1 MRFAAPQLRAMAEIA
16 AETWRRLRP
25 LLDRALELPHSEHA
39 KFLAELPAEHADLR
53 EDLARLLAE
62 HARTALLFDETAA
75 DVAVPLLQRA
85 LANDAEDTLGRRF
98 GAYRITRLLGV
109 GGMGVVYLAE
119 RADGKFAQ
127 QVALKVVQTGVGAS
141 AHERF
146 ERERQIL
153 AGLVHPNIAALYD
166 GGELSDGQAF
176 YTMEYVDGTPITL
189 HCMEAGCDIDARV
202 RLLRDVAATL
212 AFAHRNLVV
221 HRDIKPSN
229 ILVTDAGRVKLLDFG
244 IAKLI
249 GADHA
254 GTSPTLT
261 AQAGPMTPD
270 YAAPEQ
276 FRNEPITVATDV
288 YQFGMLCF
296 RVFTGAAPYRADP
309 ADPYAWARAVAEDEP
324 ISLARAFD
332 NESLRSAWGGRIDAK
347 HLRSVLSG
355 DLNAIIRKMLA
366 KAPADRYGSMDAV
379 CADFNAY
386 LDRRP
391 VSARGG
397 NLRYRVGRFV
407 RRHRYAVATGIV
419 VLGLLFA
426 TEWFALRQMNIARDQ
441 AERAAREAQVRSVTG
456 AMLTDLLRAG
466 PAGAAAQRPTSALQA
481 LDQNTERTLRSLSGN
496 SRQRAIAVVVL
507 AGSYLDLDHAQRARE
522 LIERTL
528 PALEKRG
535 DELAS
540 ELLDLRLLLA
550 RAAAELGDVDTARY
564 MLVQAGPMLDAQP
577 ASAPERLAAEL
588 TKVRIADHEG
598 RRAEAAATAAR
609 LLREGDQ
616 PGLRDTLEFADVLRV
631 NAVKE
636 EDEVKGVELMQRAWQ
651 IVAAHYGEDSPAAL
665 AMQRLVIIR
674 DTVYGARKLDA
685 QHLLAAQE
693 EQIRAAFG
701 KQSTD
706 YADVLQLRC
715 EIAESEKDLV
725 RAESLCAQVLAIR
738 EGVEEADSTQLA
750 DAYDNEG
757 ALLLK
762 LGRSADALPLFER
775 ELAIRSKRF
784 APTFINVIHARLK
797 IAEARCH
804 AGSVSNALTDFGSA
818 ITDYVAQVGPQ
829 HPYEA
834 VYAAY
839 FARCLLDAG
848 RAKEARMVLEQHARL
863 DPARQNMSARDRADV
878 EAQWQRLPRL

>member
-1 MRFAAPQLRAMAEIA
+1 MIA
-16 AETWRRLRP
+16 AETWARLRP
-25 LLDRALELPHSEHA
+25 LLDQALDLPRAEHA
-39 KFLAELPAEHADLR
+39 KFLAELPTDHADLHD
-53 EDLARLLAE
+53 DLARLLEE
-62 HARTALLFDETAA
+62 HARTTPLLDEAAA
-75 DVAVPLLQRA
+75 DVAAPLLQRS
-85 LANDAEDTLGRRF
+85 LTSDTEDTLGRRF
-98 GAYRITRLLGV
+98 GAYRVTRLLGI

-127 QVALKVVQTGVGAS
+127 QVALKVVQTGIGAS

-146 ERERQIL
+146 ERERRIL
-153 AGLVHPNIAALYD
+153 AGLVHPNIAALHD
-166 GGELSDGQAF
+166 GGELPDGQAF
-176 YTMEYVDGTPITL
+176 YTMEYVDGAPITL
-189 HCMEAGCDIDARV
+189 YCVEADCDVDARV
-202 RLLRDVAATL
+202 RLLREVAATL
-212 AFAHRNLVV
+212 AFAHRNLIV

-249 GADHA
+249 GGSD
-254 GTSPTLT
+254 TDPSPTLT

-276 FRNEPITVATDV
+276 FRNEPITVATDI

-332 NESLRSAWGGRIDAK
+332 GESLRSAWGNRIDAK
-347 HLRSVLSG
+347 HLRGVLSG
-355 DLNAIIRKMLA
+355 DLNAIVRKMLA
-366 KAPADRYGSMDAV
+366 KAPAERYGSMDAI

-397 NLRYRVGRFV
+397 NLRYRLGRFL
-407 RRHRYAVATGIV
+407 RRHRYAVATGAA
-419 VLGLLFA
+419 VLCLLFA

-466 PAGAAAQRPTSALQA
+466 PGAVAQRPTSALQA
-481 LDQNTERTLRSLSGN
+481 LDQNTERTLHSLSGN
-496 SRQRAIAVVVL
+496 SRQSAIAVAVL

-528 PALEKRG
+528 PSLEKNG
-535 DELAS
+535 GELAA
-540 ELLDLRLLLA
+540 ELLDLKLLLA
-550 RAAAELGDVDTARY
+550 RAAAEMGDVDTARR
-564 MLVQAGPMLDAQP
+564 MLTQVESMLDVQA
-577 ASAPERLAAEL
+577 ASASERLAAEL

-598 RRAEAAATAAR
+598 HRDEAIATATR
-609 LLREGDQ
+609 LLRDSDQ
-616 PGLRDTLEFADVLRV
+616 PGLRDTLEFADVLRI

-636 EDEVKGVELMQRAWQ
+636 EDDDKAVELLQRAWQ
-651 IVAAHYGEDSPAAL
+651 IVAAHYGEDGPAAL

-674 DTVYGARKLDA
+674 DAVYGAKKLDA
-685 QHLLAAQE
+685 ERLLAAQE
-693 EQIRAAFG
+693 QQIRTAFG
-701 KQSTD
+701 EQSAD

-715 EIAESEKDLV
+715 EIAETAKDYA
-725 RAESLCAQVLAIR
+725 RAEPLCAQVLAIR
-738 EGVEEADSTQLA
+738 ERVEDAGSTQLA
-750 DAYDNEG
+750 DAYDNEA

-762 LGRSADALPLFER
+762 LDRAAAALPLFEH
-775 ELAIRSKRF
+775 ELSIRSQRF
-784 APTFINVIHARLK
+784 APTYLNVIHARLK
-797 IAEARCH
+797 IAETRCRTG
-804 AGSVSNALTDFGSA
+804 AVPAALDEFEPA
-818 ITDYVAQVGPQ
+818 IADYVAQVGPL

-848 RAKEARMVLEQHARL
+848 HNGEARALLEKHAQLDPPRANMSDTDRAEVAAIWARL
-863 DPARQNMSARDRADV
+863 PGAD
-878 EAQWQRLPRL
+878 AGKP

>member
-1 MRFAAPQLRAMAEIA
+1 VAEIA
-16 AETWRRLRP
+16 ADTWRRLRP
-25 LLDRALELPHSEHA
+25 LLDQALDLPREAHA
-39 KFLAELPAEHADLR
+39 QFLAGLSADFADLR
-53 EDLARLLAE
+53 GDLARLLAE
-62 HARTALLFDETAA
+62 HARTAPMLEEAAA
-75 DVAVPLLQRA
+75 DVAAPLLRRS
-85 LANDAEDTLGRRF
+85 LEGDAEDTLGRRF
-98 GAYRITRLLGV
+98 GAYRITQLLGI

-119 RADGKFAQ
+119 RADGKFTQ
-127 QVALKVVQTGVGAS
+127 QVALKVVQTGIGAA

-153 AGLVHPNIAALYD
+153 ARLVHPNIAALYD
-166 GGELSDGQAF
+166 GGELPDGQAF
-176 YTMEYVDGTPITL
+176 YTMEYVDGAPITL
-189 HCMEAGCDIDARV
+189 FCVEAGCDIDARV

-212 AFAHRNLVV
+212 AFAHRNLIV

-249 GADHA
+249 GAEA
-254 GTSPTLT
+254 VGMNRTLT

-309 ADPYAWARAVAEDEP
+309 ADPYAWARAVAEEEP
-324 ISLARAFD
+324 ISLARAVD
-332 NESLRSAWGGRIDAK
+332 DTSVRSVWGTRVDTK
-347 HLRSVLSG
+347 HLRGLLGG
-355 DLNAIIRKMLA
+355 DLNAIVRKMLA
-366 KAPADRYGSMDAV
+366 KAPADRYGSMDGI

-397 NLRYRVGRFV
+397 NVRYLVGRFL
-407 RRHRYAVATGIV
+407 RRHRYAAAAAVG

-426 TEWFALRQMNIARDQ
+426 TEWFALRQMNIARGH

-466 PAGAAAQRPTSALQA
+466 PAGTVLPRPASAIEA
-481 LDQNTERTLRSLSGN
+481 LDQNTERTLRSLGAN
-496 SRQRAIAVVVL
+496 PRHRAIAVAVL

-522 LIERTL
+522 LIENAL
-528 PALEKRG
+528 PALASSADALRPEML
-535 DELAS
+535 ELN
-540 ELLDLRLLLA
+540 LLLA
-550 RAAAELGDVDTARY
+550 RAAAELGDVDTAGRTLASA
-564 MLVQAGPMLDAQP
+564 MEMIEAQQLP
-577 ASAPERLAAEL
+577 AQAPERIAAAL
-588 TKVRIADHEG
+588 TQVRIADHQG
-598 RRAEAAATAAR
+598 HRDEARETAKR

-616 PGLRDTLEFADVLRV
+616 PGLRDTLEFADVLRT
-631 NAVKE
+631 NAVREQDDAKA
-636 EDEVKGVELMQRAWQ
+636 VELMQRAWR
-651 IVAAHYGEDSPAAL
+651 IVAAHYGEDSPVAL
-665 AMQRLVIIR
+665 ALQRLVIVR
-674 DTVYGARKLDA
+674 DTVYGQKKLDA
-685 QHLLAAQE
+685 EGLLADQE
-693 EQIRAAFG
+693 LHIRAAFG
-701 KQSTD
+701 EQSTD

-715 EIAESEKDLV
+715 EIAESAKDYV

-738 EGVEEADSTQLA
+738 ERVEEPASVQLA

-757 ALLLK
+757 ALLLR
-762 LGRSADALPLFER
+762 LGKADAALADFQR
-775 ELAIRSKRF
+775 EFAIRSKSF
-784 APTFINVIHARLK
+784 APTYVNVIHARLK

-804 AGSVSNALTDFGSA
+804 SGATAQALVEFEPA
-818 ITDYVAQVGPQ
+818 LADYAAQMGPR

-848 RAKEARMVLEQHARL
+848 NTDAARALLEKHARL
-863 DPARQNMSARDRADV
+863 DPPRENMSEQDRAEV
-878 EAQWQRLPRL
+878 AAIWQRARP